1 MIFQVNIDFDNIYE
15 ITPVSENFKKSFFE
29 TELVDGPLTNIHVR
43 ISNESH
49 ELDANIYNLSFGP
62 LDKRGVVDDKVALR
76 HRNYSKVFST
86 ILFRARTYLLYNP
99 DHYLGIDGSNN
110 ARAYLYYRVI
120 QRNYDYLNNYFD
132 IYGLKYYVRIT
143 RLGKMQYHDPFDFED
158 IHTRAQKFEK
168 NMEINQK
175 FMYNY
180 FIFKLK

>member
-143 RLGKMQYHDPFDFED
+143 RLERSNMRIHLTLWTLYCVRKSSGK
-158 IHTRAQKFEK
+158 TQKIIRNLCTTILF
-168 NMEINQK
+168 
-175 FMYNY
+175 
-180 FIFKLK
+180 LS